1 MRARLSALLV
11 PLARLALLAAC
22 PAPASAEVELGRAIL
37 PLDRCSAPE
46 RLNVRL
52 ACERL
57 REVEVGPREEF
68 HFMTT
73 LGERGG
79 PPQIPGRALFEGQSL
94 EESGGGLCAVA
105 GAVHAAALRASL
117 GVIERAGHSARVK
130 TLPRGL
136 DAAVSESG
144 RTDLVL
150 WNPYSFAIRLHL
162 RMLPGAAM
170 EARWTAPGGVSRAS
184 IYRDRDGALVRRL
197 PDGREEILDP
207 APSNTMAKPSL
218 RR

>member
-1 MRARLSALLV
+1 MAPS
-11 PLARLALLAAC
+11 LAAMFVLTLLGGLG
-22 PAPASAEVELGRAIL
+22 APARAEQELGRAIL
-37 PLDRCSAPE
+37 SLERCSTAE

-57 REVEVGPREEF
+57 REVEVGSREEF
-68 HFMTT
+68 HFMTV
-73 LGERGG
+73 LDERGG

-117 GVIERAGHSARVK
+117 GVIERSGHSARVR

-150 WNPYSFAIRLHL
+150 WNPYPFAIRLHL
-162 RMLPGAAM
+162 RMLSGAAM
-170 EARWTAPGGVSRAS
+170 EARWTALEAGSRALL
-184 IYRDRDGALVRRL
+184 YRDENGALVRRL

-207 APSNTMAKPSL
+207 APFNSGGKARVSGVE
-218 RR
+218 